1 MLESIPGGKA
11 PGAPRDPMVQPR
23 YLGVVRDDGVEL
35 IYGTDEPEQESADP
49 AEFVEALEAE
59 LLAEPQP
66 RGLTLVPDES
76 D

>member
-11 PGAPRDPMVQPR
+11 PGEPRDPMVQPC

-35 IYGTDEPEQESADP
+35 IYGTDEPDEVPDALI
-49 AEFVEALEAE
+49 EALEAE
-59 LLAEPQP
+59 LRGEPQP
-66 RGLTLVPDES
+66 RGLTLVPDET

>member
-35 IYGTDEPEQESADP
+35 IYGADEPDEAA
-49 AEFVEALEAE
+49 AEPDDVIEALESE
-59 LLAEPQP
+59 LLAEARP
-66 RGLTLVPDES
+66 RGLTLVTDEN